1 MTAPEAVAIPP
12 LVRTP
17 PPPEQLA
24 AWEDRMWKQGYV
36 VIENAL
42 SPEATEHYRRRLD
55 EQPYSVGYA
64 THSTVRLFER
74 GMDFVALIENEPVY
88 SLAERLFGPR
98 MHLMAMQGH
107 RMRAGTEIL
116 AFHSDELYLERRPGE
131 NDDVHYPPIINAI
144 NCHYYL
150 TDVPEELGPTWVVP
164 GSHTACRQPN
174 ASDGN
179 PPSWK
184 GNKAAMLTVKAGSCV
199 VYSNQLW
206 HSGSQNKTNRQR
218 LSVVP
223 TYARRFIA
231 QRFWPF
237 LNYNL
242 SRDIL
247 DQCTPRQ
254 RELLGEHPRGA
265 YG

>member
-1 MTAPEAVAIPP
+1 MKPKSFPALNNTAPDEKTLA
-12 LVRTP
+12 
-17 PPPEQLA
+17 QLEKQM
-24 AWEDRMWKQGYV
+24 WEQGYV
-36 VIENAL
+36 VIQNAL
-42 SPEATEHYRRRLD
+42 SPEATEHFRKRLA
-55 EQPYSVGYA
+55 EAEYSYGYE
-64 THSTVRLFER
+64 THSTVRMFER

-88 SLAERLFGPR
+88 SLALRLFGPQ

-107 RMRAGTEIL
+107 RMRAGTEVIG
-116 AFHSDELYLERRPGE
+116 FHSDELYVERRPE
-131 NDDVHYPPIINAI
+131 DDDSVKYPAIISAI

-150 TDVPEELGPTWVVP
+150 VDVPDELGPTWVVP
-164 GSHTACRQPN
+164 GSHDACRQPRG
-174 ASDGN
+174 SDGS

-184 GNKAAMLTVKAGSCV
+184 GKAAVALPVKAGDCV
-199 VYSNQLW
+199 IYSNQLW
-206 HSGSQNKTNRQR
+206 HSGSKNRTDRTR

-223 TYARRFIA
+223 TYSRRYVA

-254 RELLGEHPRGA
+254 RLLLGEHARGA